1 MDQGIQEE
9 IKDNFVTLAS
19 GFEREGNEIWNID
32 YRTDS
37 IATLGIERTESM
49 QIDDDTALANHIKR
63 EFSKEQNV
71 DTIETNPIQESF
83 WGM

>member
-1 MDQGIQEE
+1 
-9 IKDNFVTLAS
+9 
-19 GFEREGNEIWNID
+19 
-32 YRTDS
+32 
-37 IATLGIERTESM
+37 M

-83 WGM
+83 